1 MAFTTSL
8 FLVEKR
14 GKFLAVGTRQVDE
27 IGGQKNDYQGSRL
40 LGCKLRTAAV
50 VGPPAGDFDGSPTPN
65 ARATAGAIFIRGQS
79 RTVYSIRL
87 KKKQNEIFNDRML
100 SGSSS
105 FLQDIVGDCF
115 LPLISRIAML
125 DKVQPVNKNA
135 LVI

>member
-8 FLVEKR
+8 FLVKKR

-27 IGGQKNDYQGSRL
+27 IGGQKNDYQGSSL

-87 KKKQNEIFNDRML
+87 KKKEKMRYLTIECSLDLRLTYRTLLAIVFYLLFLALQCSIKFNQSTKTRL
-100 SGSSS
+100 
-105 FLQDIVGDCF
+105 
-115 LPLISRIAML
+115 
-125 DKVQPVNKNA
+125 
-135 LVI
+135 